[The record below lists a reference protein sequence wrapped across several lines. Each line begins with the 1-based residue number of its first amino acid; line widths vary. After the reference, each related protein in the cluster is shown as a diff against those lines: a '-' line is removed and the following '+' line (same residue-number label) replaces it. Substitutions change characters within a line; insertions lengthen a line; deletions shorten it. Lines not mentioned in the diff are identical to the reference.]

1 MPFDYSTLIRPDVR
15 AAAPAQWPLALEA
28 VAERLGMSVHELAK
42 LDTNENLYGPS
53 PKVGEAIAR
62 FDRLQFYPDA
72 QYARLRAALAR
83 HSATPV
89 DRIVLS
95 NGLDEMIDLLTR
107 SLIVPGEAVMDCP
120 PSFEVYAWAADI
132 NHARTVRVPRHMDFT
147 LDLAGIERAFDANR
161 DLKLLWLTSP
171 HNPDGSLLP
180 HYELE
185 RLLRLPAYVVVDEA
199 YVDFAPYSFVEAS
212 EAHENLILIRTFS
225 KAPALAGIRLGY
237 GILPRALVE
246 AYWKLV
252 APFSVDAL
260 AIVASLAGRDDW
272 DYTRAI
278 VAQMIE
284 QRERLFEELHQFPF
298 LKPYRSHAN
307 FILCAVVGR
316 SAAQLKD
323 TLAQQGVL
331 VRLLDNQDLR
341 NHIR

>member
-28 VAERLGMSVHELAK
+28 VAERLGMSVHDLAK

-132 NHARTVRVPRHMDFT
+132 NHARTVRVPDGTVPRWLQIAFHMPKVSQPTQKSNDV
-147 LDLAGIERAFDANR
+147 LG
-161 DLKLLWLTSP
+161 
-171 HNPDGSLLP
+171 
-180 HYELE
+180 
-185 RLLRLPAYVVVDEA
+185 
-199 YVDFAPYSFVEAS
+199 AS
-212 EAHENLILIRTFS
+212 SAR
-225 KAPALAGIRLGY
+225 KATATISITTAR
-237 GILPRALVE
+237 
-246 AYWKLV
+246 
-252 APFSVDAL
+252 
-260 AIVASLAGRDDW
+260 
-272 DYTRAI
+272 
-278 VAQMIE
+278 
-284 QRERLFEELHQFPF
+284 
-298 LKPYRSHAN
+298 
-307 FILCAVVGR
+307 
-316 SAAQLKD
+316 
-323 TLAQQGVL
+323 
-331 VRLLDNQDLR
+331 
-341 NHIR
+341 